1 MFEVRQW
8 TIMNIEKIISMI
20 LPLLLSAVIWQFTS
34 ISDLKLEL
42 ERVKEQAALARA
54 DLDKRLAILESKE

>member
-1 MFEVRQW
+1 MKFH
-8 TIMNIEKIISMI
+8 IMNIEKIISMI

>member
-1 MFEVRQW
+1 
-8 TIMNIEKIISMI
+8 MNIEKIISMI

>member
-1 MFEVRQW
+1 
-8 TIMNIEKIISMI
+8 MNLEKIISMI

-42 ERVKEQAALARA
+42 ERIKEEAALARA
-54 DLDKRLAILESKE
+54 DLDKRIAILEYTESKK